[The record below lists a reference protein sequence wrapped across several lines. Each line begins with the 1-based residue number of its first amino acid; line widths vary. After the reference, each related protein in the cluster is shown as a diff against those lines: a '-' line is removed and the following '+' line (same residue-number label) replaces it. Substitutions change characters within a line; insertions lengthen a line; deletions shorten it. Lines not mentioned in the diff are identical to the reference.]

1 MLLMILQV
9 FYKREGGEV
18 DFYRGWRDY
27 KEGFGTLGEEFWL
40 G

>member
-1 MLLMILQV
+1 MLLMIFQV

-18 DFYRGWRDY
+18 DFYRGWHDY